1 VFRALIIGGAITAVA
16 APLTGT
22 PIENPLLLILA
33 VVLLTI
39 GFGSLGTVVGIFADS
54 FDHTSFI
61 NNIVILPLVFLGGV
75 FYSVDRL
82 GTPWEQI
89 SHINP
94 LFYVVNAVRYGFLG
108 ISDASP
114 LLSFGVLAVIA
125 LGLLAWSQYLFATGR
140 KLKA

>member
-1 VFRALIIGGAITAVA
+1 
-16 APLTGT
+16 
-22 PIENPLLLILA
+22 
-33 VVLLTI
+33 
-39 GFGSLGTVVGIFADS
+39 
-54 FDHTSFI
+54 
-61 NNIVILPLVFLGGV
+61 VILPLVFLGGV
-75 FYSVDRL
+75 FYSVDQL

-89 SHINP
+89 SHLNP

-114 LLSFGVLAVIA
+114 LLSFGILAAIA